1 MQCARD
7 VRAGEGVWYG
17 ARMKRVLL
25 AACLAAGA
33 LFAGGMIAVAAP
45 PNAAIPADPPTVS
58 SLSSLM
64 ERDIHWGMSHTE
76 VTDVY
81 NRLNGL
87 FDREYAPLLAKL
99 QPGVDM
105 QQLEA
110 DRDNRKANFERS
122 FTPFNSGSPTGYD
135 VGALHLEYTYNN
147 GEAVQ
152 RLFKDGKNRFFFFIK
167 DRLWKVYDEVPLK
180 SDGPLGATFQEAVT
194 KLNTLFSVAARIRA
208 ADASQGLERT
218 EADWQDGKTHL
229 RAVDRSSEHLVGV
242 VLEDRSTLSN
252 LAALRANK
260 PVDPFALD
268 PSIANLTRKG
278 VSDPN
283 AAHAVATPD
292 AGTKKKP

>member
-1 MQCARD
+1 VQRAPNVRD
-7 VRAGEGVWYG
+7 GEVVWYG
-17 ARMKRVLL
+17 ARMKRVVL
-25 AACLAAGA
+25 AASLVAGA
-33 LFAGGMIAVAAP
+33 LFAGGMIALAAP
-45 PNAAIPADPPTVS
+45 PRAAAPADAPTVS
-58 SLSSLM
+58 SLGSLM

-87 FDREYAPLLAKL
+87 FDREYAPQLAKL

-110 DRDNRKANFERS
+110 DRDNRKTNFERS
-122 FTPFNSGSPTGYD
+122 FTPFNAGSPTGYD

-167 DRLWKVYDEVPLK
+167 DRLWKLYDEVPLRA
-180 SDGPLGATFQEAVT
+180 DGALGSTFQEAVT
-194 KLNTLFSVAARIRA
+194 KLNALFSVAARIRA

-218 EADWQDGKTHL
+218 EADWQDGKSHL
-229 RAVDRSSEHLVGV
+229 RAVDRSGEHLVGV
-242 VLEDRSTLSN
+242 VLEDKNTVGNLSS
-252 LAALRANK
+252 LRANK

-268 PSIANLTRKG
+268 PAIANLTKKG

-283 AAHAVATPD
+283 AGRTPVAD